1 MKTIHRLM
9 FAASLVLAGFGSLVH
24 AAAAADRVNVSA
36 GLTEAGAP
44 LAIHGYDPVAFFT
57 QGKPLVGKM
66 GITTVYQGAAF
77 RFASEANKKVFEA
90 SPERYAPQYGG
101 YCAFGAAKGA
111 KYDGDPRVFAIV
123 GGKLY
128 FNLSP
133 DIQKKWNEDVAGY
146 IKKADASWPKIVD
159 KAPGE
164 LK

>member
-1 MKTIHRLM
+1 MSAIHR
-9 FAASLVLAGFGSLVH
+9 FAAATFLVLASLGSL
-24 AAAAADRVNVSA
+24 ATSAAAADRVNASA

-57 QGKPLVGKM
+57 QGKALVGKM
-66 GITTVYQGAAF
+66 GITAIYQDAAF
-77 RFASEANKKVFEA
+77 RFVSEANKKVFEA
-90 SPERYAPQYGG
+90 NPERYAPQYGG

-146 IKKADASWPKIVD
+146 IKKADASWPKIAD
-159 KAPGE
+159 RAPGE

>member
-1 MKTIHRLM
+1 MKTIHRLI
-9 FAASLVLAGFGSLVH
+9 FAASLVLAGLGSLSH
-24 AAAAADRVNVSA
+24 AAAAADRINVSS

-77 RFASEANKKVFEA
+77 RFVSDANKKAFEA
-90 SPERYAPQYGG
+90 QPERYAPQYGG
-101 YCAFGAAKGA
+101 YCAFGAAKGMKA
-111 KYDGDPRVFAIV
+111 DGDPRVFAIV

-133 DIQKKWNEDVAGY
+133 DIQKKWNEDVPGY
-146 IKKADASWPKIVD
+146 IKKADASWPRIAD